1 MGFLKYIDRPFYWCQ
16 KIAKKWWL
24 SWSYLELEEA
34 KIPRETATTTATMMA
49 TTTTAMAT
57 ATTTT
62 LKTKVHSQGFVMIPK
77 NCQKVMVITV
87 ICHLKSCLNFVR
99 APCKSRNFCSIWRC
113 PVSDIYMVML
123 CSILQC
129 SFLWIP
135 TFHRLNWMCQKVWL
149 YCNKLSTVTYFAD
162 SI

>member
-1 MGFLKYIDRPFYWCQ
+1 MVFLKYIDRPFYWCQ

-77 NCQKVMVITV
+77 NCQKVMVIMV
-87 ICHLKSCLNFVR
+87 ICHLKSCLTFVR
-99 APCKSRNFCSIWRC
+99 APCNAGFEWEIWKLPLALIKTIPRWSWLNC
-113 PVSDIYMVML
+113 IKLETYFFVNPTSSVTLVSDV
-123 CSILQC
+123 
-129 SFLWIP
+129 
-135 TFHRLNWMCQKVWL
+135 
-149 YCNKLSTVTYFAD
+149 
-162 SI
+162 